1 MSTRP
6 VFQVKKLK
14 LPNPRVLSGIQQAK
28 WMLELEL
35 ESKLSDLKMVQ
46 VQKNSNK
53 AQIFITVLTRK
64 GLFVLVLSSES
75 RFVCLLLLSAGVWH
89 VS

>member
-6 VFQVKKLK
+6 IFQIKNLK
-14 LPNPRVLSGIQQAK
+14 LPNPRVLSGIQHAK

-46 VQKNSNK
+46 VQKN
-53 AQIFITVLTRK
+53 
-64 GLFVLVLSSES
+64 
-75 RFVCLLLLSAGVWH
+75 
-89 VS
+89 

>member
-1 MSTRP
+1 MSTHP

-64 GLFVLVLSSES
+64 GLFVLVLSREMACVPSE
-75 RFVCLLLLSAGVWH
+75 LPVWL
-89 VS
+89 

>member
-6 VFQVKKLK
+6 VVQVKKLK

-64 GLFVLVLSSES
+64 GLFVLVLSREMACVPSE
-75 RFVCLLLLSAGVWH
+75 LPVWL
-89 VS
+89 